1 MIDIIQN
8 ILIILLFIMD
18 LCNKPKVNI
27 EMRKMSKEEF
37 LDIIKG
43 MKDDEEQ

>member
-8 ILIILLFIMD
+8 ILIILLFIID

-37 LDIIKG
+37 LDIIKR
-43 MKDDEEQ
+43 MKDEEE